1 MPGEGHMLV
10 TFGAVETAAG
20 DTDTVASHMDQQLDD
35 LKSYLSPLVA
45 TWSGQASTEYQ
56 ALQSQW
62 DRSASELNVIL
73 REIANTLRAA
83 HANYTQAER
92 ANTAIWAG
100 G

>member
-1 MPGEGHMLV
+1 MLV
-10 TFGAVETAAG
+10 TFGAVENAAG
-20 DTDTVASHMDQQLDD
+20 DTDTVANHMGQQLDD
-35 LKSYLSPLVA
+35 LKSYLSPLIA
-45 TWSGQASTEYQ
+45 TWSGQASAEYQ

-73 REIANTLRAA
+73 RQIANALRAA

-92 ANTAIWAG
+92 ANTSIWAG